1 MLKNECKHSHSQPFS
16 PCIPNYCR
24 VIHNTSLACGQEK
37 KPLCS
42 VTSQTTDVA
51 QSIEGSVGLKL
62 VFNWK
67 DKSGLGEARCPW
79 ARLQWSCP
87 VASGS
92 GFNVWNRVSVN
103 RAFLRKN
110 RVLKRNLLNKTFK
123 YDCRCLSQ
131 ELFPILHTDCLQY
144 VLYTNCYCIIF
155 FKENQHTLPL
165 VTNRKWYGHKSN
177 CKFGM
182 PLSFKTKQLLF
193 QRFHIYIYILK
204 ILLLLFHHH

>member
-131 ELFPILHTDCLQY
+131 ELFPILHTDCMQY

-155 FKENQHTLPL
+155 WKKINILYHWLLTGNDMDINQIANLECLCHLKQ
-165 VTNRKWYGHKSN
+165 NN
-177 CKFGM
+177 CFSKDF
-182 PLSFKTKQLLF
+182 
-193 QRFHIYIYILK
+193 IYIYI
-204 ILLLLFHHH
+204 F